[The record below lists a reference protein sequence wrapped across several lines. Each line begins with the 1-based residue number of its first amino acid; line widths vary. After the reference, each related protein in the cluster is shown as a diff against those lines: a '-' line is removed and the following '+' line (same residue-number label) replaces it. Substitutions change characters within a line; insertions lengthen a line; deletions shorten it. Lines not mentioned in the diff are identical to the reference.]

1 MVEKH
6 ADSTDGQTTIP
17 GAVPASSQTPPP
29 NRYNKGIEDYD
40 ELLEDEPRYLDEEPD
55 NDEDIEED
63 GDEEDEEAEGED
75 GDSGAEDVPEEKV
88 EEKEVK
94 ERVQSS
100 TGRKKKKKKK
110 KFIGINLSGCKYDS
124 VKRMSK
130 KFGMK
135 EVTDDEDWTLLW
147 TDCSVSLERVM
158 EMKRF
163 QKVNHFPGMG
173 EICRKDLL
181 GRNLTRMLKL
191 FPKEYAIFPRTWVLP
206 ADYGDF
212 QAFCRT
218 KKNKTYITKPES
230 GCQGKGIAIT
240 RNPKDI
246 KPGEH
251 MVCQQYLAKP
261 FLIDGFK
268 VDLRV
273 YVVVT
278 SCDPLRVYV
287 YKDGLARFATVKYT
301 EPTNNNLDDVYMHLT
316 NYAINKHSSDFIR
329 DEEKGSKRRLS
340 TLRRWFDENGYDS
353 EAIWEEMYDVIIKT
367 LISAHPILKHNY
379 RSCFSNITN
388 QKGSSCF
395 EVLGF
400 DVMLDK
406 KLKAWILEVNL
417 SPSFHTDHK
426 LDKEVK
432 EGLLFD
438 TMNIINLTPFD
449 RKKCL
454 EEERRRV
461 KDRLMQRGK
470 KEPKKEESLE
480 SLATIQ
486 DALIKYEDEHLGG
499 FTRIYPKE
507 GSEKYDKYFQHSGS
521 LFQET
526 AASKA
531 RGECARQQREEL
543 RLKQEKLEM
552 MLKKKPSERRDP
564 EGMRPESPG
573 REKIKRR
580 SRVNIPRV
588 AYGKR
593 LNQSNSQTE
602 VKQDQEFINTKEPAD
617 ILEEE
622 ELERVSSLLQ
632 RDNLVRGLG
641 VVEHVYRLLHCTPGT
656 VGVMKNAERQANAL
670 VDHSK
675 PSHVCTR
682 RLCTSRVAHQ
692 MNAFLHLETP
702 PALRSQA
709 TNPKHLPTLPNA
721 ESRKLGR
728 PSAQWSEVYTYSINL
743 DSNEAQ
749 INDVFVKD
757 PSAIAAQASRSQNNS
772 AGSSQIVVQD
782 SPGNRARSKYKVICW
797 PAGCQEPLTVHSIGR
812 SRRFLH
818 VRQNK
823 KTREIV
829 AHPPQGLMPR
839 PPSGSQVFLER
850 TEEEVVGSRLKKQDS
865 VETLQS
871 ISEHELQD
879 LSGKSSRLTFSDHMA
894 ITMPPD
900 VNALRPNNLPYAV
913 HNPPSSYTHQISV
926 PSSTAM
932 RIQPHPP
939 GHVTSGQWQSM
950 LAKNSRG
957 QPTHNPHQPSAYAV
971 AQNPNPT
978 TLQQRHRFVP
988 RKGYPTGREA
998 RLANTV
1004 VPEVEWKHLA
1014 HLLDPETRGA
1024 PAGGSRLITQGQNDW
1039 RCVDCVSGGV
1049 SHQHHSQDRRILSAN
1064 THQRRD
1070 YSTNPTKRIGAVNS
1084 TTNLTTVT
1092 MCATPPNIYI
1102 GGASSNHNFPNLIR
1116 VTQSPTSGGPAT
1128 LNLSVV
1134 SGPAPVLHRPEVG
1147 SAGSKHSVGRV
1158 ERLGSANVNDGYLRS
1173 TKSQRL
1179 RGTSNTLRLKQLE
1192 MRENH
1197 AVVLS

>member
-656 VGVMKNAERQANAL
+656 VGVMKNAERQAN
-670 VDHSK
+670 
-675 PSHVCTR
+675 
-682 RLCTSRVAHQ
+682 
-692 MNAFLHLETP
+692 
-702 PALRSQA
+702 
-709 TNPKHLPTLPNA
+709 
-721 ESRKLGR
+721 
-728 PSAQWSEVYTYSINL
+728 
-743 DSNEAQ
+743 
-749 INDVFVKD
+749 
-757 PSAIAAQASRSQNNS
+757 
-772 AGSSQIVVQD
+772 
-782 SPGNRARSKYKVICW
+782 
-797 PAGCQEPLTVHSIGR
+797 
-812 SRRFLH
+812 
-818 VRQNK
+818 
-823 KTREIV
+823 
-829 AHPPQGLMPR
+829 
-839 PPSGSQVFLER
+839 
-850 TEEEVVGSRLKKQDS
+850 
-865 VETLQS
+865 
-871 ISEHELQD
+871 
-879 LSGKSSRLTFSDHMA
+879 
-894 ITMPPD
+894 
-900 VNALRPNNLPYAV
+900 
-913 HNPPSSYTHQISV
+913 ISV